1 MYGQT
6 NSGKTYTMKGS
17 SSSENE
23 NAEPNPGL
31 IQMTLR
37 EIFAKGEL
45 LKNSQIKVQISYY
58 EIYQEKIYDLLSKNS
73 NSLEIREIANN
84 KTKIVDLLVKGA

>member
-23 NAEPNPGL
+23 SAEPNPGL

-45 LKNSQIKVQISYY
+45 LKNS
-58 EIYQEKIYDLLSKNS
+58 
-73 NSLEIREIANN
+73 
-84 KTKIVDLLVKGA
+84 